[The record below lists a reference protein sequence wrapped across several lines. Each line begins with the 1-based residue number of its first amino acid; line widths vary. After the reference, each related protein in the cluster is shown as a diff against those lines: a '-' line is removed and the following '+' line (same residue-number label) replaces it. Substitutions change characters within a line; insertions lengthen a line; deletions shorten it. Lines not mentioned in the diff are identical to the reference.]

1 LRFRRDNE
9 EYRVAEVLERWTAP
23 EEEGFRVREEG
34 GRVFVLRRDRRT
46 DAWTAEEW
54 RTS

>member
-1 LRFRRDNE
+1 MRFRRDNE
-9 EYRVAEVLERWTAP
+9 EYHVAEVLERWTAP

-34 GRVFVLRRDRRT
+34 GRVFLLRRHPRT
-46 DAWTAEEW
+46 DTWTAEEW